1 MKNKIISIVFK
12 KELLDIFRDKKT
24 LMISI
29 LIPLL
34 LFPVM
39 FTLIGKGISKN
50 TTEVMEN
57 LEIAIVD
64 KGNSNIREFI
74 KSQKNVTII
83 ESANIKDDIK
93 NGKIKLAIEIPENFE
108 EKIKNEE
115 ISNIIVSYDDVSQSS
130 NVTLGAVKDIIEEY
144 SKEIVSERLKAKNI
158 DQSILTPI
166 QINENK
172 IGEKD
177 DGGTKIMLSILLP
190 FLLVMYCVSG
200 PIPAATD
207 LGAGE
212 KERGTLEPLLTT
224 QAGRMSLLYGKFLA
238 ITVLGMLTTA
248 ASLGGLLIS
257 FNMSS
262 KYFAGSDV
270 NAPLNFSL
278 DIKVIII
285 IFILAVLTTMVF
297 GALELAISIYARSFK
312 EAQTYMTPLTIIA
325 IIPAYATYM
334 LDVKSIANFYFHIP
348 LANIICILKELIS
361 GVYNIQ
367 HIAITL
373 VWTIIYVL
381 LSLLIARYMF
391 MKEEVIFRT

>member
-238 ITVLGMLTTA
+238 ITVLGMLITA

-381 LSLLIARYMF
+381 SSLLIARYMF

>member
-1 MKNKIISIVFK
+1 MKNKIVSIVLK

-57 LEIAIVD
+57 LQIAIVD
-64 KGNSNIREFI
+64 KGHSKIGEFI
-74 KSQKNVTII
+74 KSQKNITII
-83 ESANIKDDIK
+83 DSSDIK
-93 NGKIKLAIEIPENFE
+93 NDIKEGKIKLAIEIPENFE
-108 EKIKNEE
+108 GKIKNEE
-115 ISNIIVSYDDVSQSS
+115 TSNITVSYDDVSQSS
-130 NVTLGAVKDIIEEY
+130 SVALGAINSLVEEY
-144 SKEIVSERLKAKNI
+144 SKEIVAERLKAKNI
-158 DQSILTPI
+158 DETILTPI
-166 QINENK
+166 KIDENK
-172 IGEKD
+172 VGEKE
-177 DGGTKIMLSILLP
+177 DGGAKMMLSILLP

-238 ITVLGMLTTA
+238 ITVLGMITTA

-262 KYFAGSDV
+262 KYFAGSEA
-270 NAPLNFSL
+270 NMALNFSL
-278 DIKVIII
+278 DIKVIVI
-285 IFILAVLTTMVF
+285 IFVLAVLTTMVF

-334 LDVKSIANFYFHIP
+334 LDVKSISNFYFHIP
-348 LANIICILKELIS
+348 LANIICILKELIA
-361 GVYNIQ
+361 GVYNMQ
-367 HIAITL
+367 HITITL
-373 VWTIIYVL
+373 VWTIVYVVA
-381 LSLLIARYMF
+381 SLLIARYMF

>member
-1 MKNKIISIVFK
+1 
-12 KELLDIFRDKKT
+12 
-24 LMISI
+24 MISI

-224 QAGRMSLLYGKFLA
+224 QAGKN
-238 ITVLGMLTTA
+238 V
-248 ASLGGLLIS
+248 
-257 FNMSS
+257 
-262 KYFAGSDV
+262 
-270 NAPLNFSL
+270 
-278 DIKVIII
+278 
-285 IFILAVLTTMVF
+285 
-297 GALELAISIYARSFK
+297 
-312 EAQTYMTPLTIIA
+312 TII
-325 IIPAYATYM
+325 
-334 LDVKSIANFYFHIP
+334 
-348 LANIICILKELIS
+348 
-361 GVYNIQ
+361 
-367 HIAITL
+367 
-373 VWTIIYVL
+373 W
-381 LSLLIARYMF
+381 
-391 MKEEVIFRT
+391 

>member
-257 FNMSS
+257 FNRSS

-381 LSLLIARYMF
+381 SSLLIARYMF

>member
-381 LSLLIARYMF
+381 SSLLIARYMF

>member
-270 NAPLNFSL
+270 NSPLNFSL

-381 LSLLIARYMF
+381 SSLLIARYMF